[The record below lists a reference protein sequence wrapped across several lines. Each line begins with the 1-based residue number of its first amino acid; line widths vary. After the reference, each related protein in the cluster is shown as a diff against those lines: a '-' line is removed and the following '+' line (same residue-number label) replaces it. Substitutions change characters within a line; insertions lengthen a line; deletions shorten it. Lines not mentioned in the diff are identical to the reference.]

1 MDLRRILLFG
11 LSKTRLKIKE
21 LKMIELLI
29 LLLLSEDLFYK
40 KQYEAKKKEYGF
52 DEKKGFD
59 YGLCRKN
66 RKKGKQI

>member
-1 MDLRRILLFG
+1 
-11 LSKTRLKIKE
+11 
-21 LKMIELLI
+21 MIELLI